1 MTTPEPTHLDQRD
14 PAMADARD
22 VREEADREIDAHQER
37 RDLVL
42 LMPEDRWDEFLRLTG
57 AADRGGAASYRGV
70 AFRRAAV
77 TAIIPQE
84 GF

>member
-1 MTTPEPTHLDQRD
+1 MS
-14 PAMADARD
+14 DAPRYRRLFD
-22 VREEADREIDAHQER
+22 LRLGGRRRTDEEMDREIDAHQER

-57 AADRGGAASYRGV
+57 AADRGGAASYRGM